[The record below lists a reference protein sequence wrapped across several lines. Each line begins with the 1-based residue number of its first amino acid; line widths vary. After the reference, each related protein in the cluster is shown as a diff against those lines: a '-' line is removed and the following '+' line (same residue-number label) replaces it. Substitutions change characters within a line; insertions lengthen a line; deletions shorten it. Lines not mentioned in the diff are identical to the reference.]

1 MTDYETLLS
10 YISPDVGYDEW
21 VRVGMALKAEGA
33 PFSTWDDWS
42 SKGNKYNQREM
53 QSKWNSFR
61 RGEVTG
67 GTLYHI
73 ACQYGFNP
81 GGDDPMVGHYDLHN
95 LLLDEVHLDPVY
107 GSVQRVPGLPRGYDG
122 RGEMLEYL
130 TTLFDE
136 SDYVGFCSTA
146 AYNQKKGKW
155 EPAGTVY
162 SHTAGQIIERLRA
175 GRDGFGKP
183 NEEAGIWVRFNP
195 LDGQGDT
202 DTNVTRWKH
211 CLIESDDIPIEQ
223 QWSLIQSMH
232 LPCTFV
238 INSGGKSLH
247 AIVKI
252 DAENAQQYRDRV
264 NELYKYAEQA
274 GFKPDPQD
282 KNASRYSR
290 LPGAR
295 RGAKVLEYDEHGN
308 PSKTEPIY
316 QYIVARN
323 IGEASYQDWLNWR
336 QEQADDLPEDIS
348 LAEVWDNPPPLK
360 DELIPGILR
369 TGHKMLIAGPS
380 KAGKSFLL
388 MNLAISLAEGVEWLG
403 IRCKQGRVCYVNLEL
418 DSASCIHRFK
428 EIYEKRGLNPE
439 HINAIDIWNLRGHAV
454 PMDRLASILIH
465 RFKDKKYVAVI
476 IDPIYKVITGDEN
489 NATEMSQFCSY
500 FDKVATEL
508 SVAMIYCHH
517 HSKGA
522 IDKYDNAMDRSS
534 GSGVFARDPDA
545 ILDMTEVKTDG
556 CEANYRKLNNVPD
569 DAVLTGWEFAAT
581 LREFKPMPR
590 FRAWF
595 HYPVHELDA
604 NGDLKSAAKN
614 RGSKKG
620 IGKDQSA
627 KSDLYKNVADALEI
641 TKGINGDTAIP
652 LVQAGGRKAN
662 FSTETDFECATV
674 NGMQLVH
681 YRLEDEI
688 YYKGR
693 RFYRTHRGSG
703 GKWLEDMDEGKIQN
717 TETLI

>member
-1 MTDYETLLS
+1 MTDYATLLS
-10 YISPDVGYDEW
+10 YIDPDVGYNEW
-21 VRVGMALKAEGA
+21 VRVGMALKSEGA
-33 PFSTWDDWS
+33 PFSAWDDWS
-42 SKGNKYNQREM
+42 SKGSKYNQREM
-53 QSKWNSFR
+53 QAKWNSFR
-61 RGEVTG
+61 RDEVTG

-81 GGDDPMVGHYDLHN
+81 GGDDPMAGHYDLHN

-107 GSVQRVPGLPRGYDG
+107 GSVQKVPDIPRNYDG

-130 TTLFDE
+130 TTLFEDE
-136 SDYVGFCSTA
+136 DYVGFCTQA
-146 AYNQKKGKW
+146 TYDQKKEKW
-155 EPAGTVY
+155 KPAGTVY
-162 SHTAGQIIERLRA
+162 GRTAGQIIEDLRA
-175 GRDGFGKP
+175 GRTGFGTANP
-183 NEEAGIWVRFNP
+183 SAGIWVRFNP
-195 LDGQGDT
+195 LDGQGEN

-211 CLIESDDIPIEQ
+211 CLLESDDIPIEQ

-238 INSGGKSLH
+238 INSGSKSLH
-247 AIVKI
+247 AIVRI
-252 DAENAQQYRDRV
+252 DAENAQQYRTRV
-264 NELYKYAEQA
+264 DDLYKYAEQA

-282 KNASRYSR
+282 KNASRLSR
-290 LPGAR
+290 LPGAKR
-295 RGAKVLEYDEHGN
+295 ENG
-308 PSKTEPIY
+308 Y

-323 IGEASYQDWLNWR
+323 IGEASYQDWINWR

-348 LAEVWDNPPPLK
+348 LADVWSDPPPLK

-369 TGHKMLIAGPS
+369 MGHKMLLAGPS

-388 MNLAISLAEGVEWLG
+388 MNLAISLAEGADWLG
-403 IRCKQGRVCYVNLEL
+403 MKCRQGRVCYVNLEL

-428 EIYEKRGLNPE
+428 EIYEKRGLDPA
-439 HINAIDIWNLRGHAV
+439 HVDAIDIWNLRGHAV
-454 PMDRLASILIH
+454 PMDRLASILVH
-465 RFKDKKYVAVI
+465 RFKDKRYVAVI

-508 SVAMIYCHH
+508 NVAMIYCHH

-522 IDKYDNAMDRSS
+522 VDKYDSAMDRSS

-545 ILDMTEVKTDG
+545 ILDMTEVKTEG
-556 CEANYRKLNNVPD
+556 CEANYRNNNHIPD
-569 DAVLTGWEFAAT
+569 EDTLTGWEFSAT
-581 LREFKPMPR
+581 LREFKPLPR

-595 HYPVHELDA
+595 HHPVHELDE

-614 RGSKKG
+614 RASGKG
-620 IGKDQSA
+620 VGKDQQA
-627 KSDLYKNVADALEI
+627 KSDLYKNVADALDMV
-641 TKGINGDTAIP
+641 KSLNGDTAIT
-652 LVQAGGRKAN
+652 LVEAGGRKAN
-662 FSTETDFECATV
+662 FGTETDFECATV

>member
-1 MTDYETLLS
+1 LTDYATLLS
-10 YISPDVGYDEW
+10 YIDPDVGYDEW
-21 VRVGMALKAEGA
+21 VRVGMALKSEGA
-33 PFSTWDDWS
+33 PFSAWDDWS
-42 SKGNKYNQREM
+42 SKGSKYNQREM
-53 QSKWNSFR
+53 QAKWNSFR
-61 RGEVTG
+61 RDEVTG

-81 GGDDPMVGHYDLHN
+81 GGDDPMAGHYDLHN

-107 GSVQRVPGLPRGYDG
+107 GSVQKVPDIPRNYDG

-130 TTLFDE
+130 TTLFEDE
-136 SDYVGFCSTA
+136 DYVGFCTQA
-146 AYNQKKGKW
+146 TYDQKKEKW
-155 EPAGTVY
+155 KPAGTVY
-162 SHTAGQIIERLRA
+162 GRTAGQIIADLRA
-175 GRDGFGKP
+175 GRTGFGTANP
-183 NEEAGIWVRFNP
+183 SAGIWVRFNP
-195 LDGQGDT
+195 LDGQGEN

-211 CLIESDDIPIEQ
+211 CLLESDDIPIEQ

-247 AIVKI
+247 AIVRI
-252 DAENAQQYRDRV
+252 DAENAQQYRTRV
-264 NELYKYAEQA
+264 DDLYKYAEQA

-282 KNASRYSR
+282 KNASRLSR
-290 LPGAR
+290 LPGAKR
-295 RGAKVLEYDEHGN
+295 ENG
-308 PSKTEPIY
+308 Y

-323 IGEASYQDWLNWR
+323 IGEASYQDWINWR
-336 QEQADDLPEDIS
+336 QEQADDLPDDIS
-348 LAEVWDNPPPLK
+348 LADVWSDPPPLK

-369 TGHKMLIAGPS
+369 MGHKMLLAGPS

-388 MNLAISLAEGVEWLG
+388 MNLAISLAEGADWLG
-403 IRCKQGRVCYVNLEL
+403 MKCRQGRVCYVNLEL

-428 EIYEKRGLNPE
+428 EIYERRGLDPT
-439 HINAIDIWNLRGHAV
+439 HVDAIDIWNLRGHAV
-454 PMDRLASILIH
+454 PMDRLASILVH
-465 RFKDKKYVAVI
+465 RFKDKHYVAVI

-508 SVAMIYCHH
+508 NVAMIYCHH

-522 IDKYDNAMDRSS
+522 VDKYDSAMDRSS

-545 ILDMTEVKTDG
+545 ILDMTEVKTEG
-556 CEANYRKLNNVPD
+556 CEANYRQVKHIPD
-569 DAVLTGWEFAAT
+569 DDTLTGWEFSAT
-581 LREFKPMPR
+581 LREFKPLPR

-595 HYPVHELDA
+595 HHPVHELDE

-614 RGSKKG
+614 RASGKG
-620 IGKDQSA
+620 VGKDQQA
-627 KSDLYKNVADALEI
+627 KSDLYKNVSDTLDMV
-641 TKGINGDTAIP
+641 KSLNGDTAIT
-652 LVQAGGRKAN
+652 LVEAGGRKAN
-662 FSTETDFECATV
+662 FGTETDFECATV

>member
-1 MTDYETLLS
+1 MTDYATLLS
-10 YISPDVGYDEW
+10 YIDPDVGYDEW
-21 VRVGMALKAEGA
+21 VRVGMALKSEGA
-33 PFSTWDDWS
+33 PFSAWDDWS
-42 SKGNKYNQREM
+42 SKGSKYNQREM
-53 QSKWNSFR
+53 QAKWNSFR
-61 RGEVTG
+61 RDEVTG

-81 GGDDPMVGHYDLHN
+81 GGDDPMAGHYDLHN

-107 GSVQRVPGLPRGYDG
+107 GSVQKVPDIPRNYDG

-130 TTLFDE
+130 TTLFNED
-136 SDYVGFCSTA
+136 DYVGFCTQA
-146 AYNQKKGKW
+146 TYDQKKEKW
-155 EPAGTVY
+155 KPAGTVY
-162 SHTAGQIIERLRA
+162 GRTAGQIIEDLRA
-175 GRDGFGKP
+175 GRTGFGTANP
-183 NEEAGIWVRFNP
+183 SAGIWVRFNP
-195 LDGQGDT
+195 LDGQGEN

-211 CLIESDDIPIEQ
+211 CLLESDDIPIEQ

-247 AIVKI
+247 AIVRI
-252 DAENAQQYRDRV
+252 DAENAQQYRTRV
-264 NELYKYAEQA
+264 DDLYKYAEQA

-282 KNASRYSR
+282 KNASRLSR
-290 LPGAR
+290 LPGAKR
-295 RGAKVLEYDEHGN
+295 ENG
-308 PSKTEPIY
+308 Y

-323 IGEASYQDWLNWR
+323 IGEASYQDWINWR

-348 LAEVWDNPPPLK
+348 LADVWNDPPPLK

-369 TGHKMLIAGPS
+369 MGHKMLLAGPS

-388 MNLAISLAEGVEWLG
+388 MNLAISLAEGADWLG
-403 IRCKQGRVCYVNLEL
+403 MKCRQGRVCYVNLEL

-428 EIYEKRGLNPE
+428 EIYEKRGLDPA
-439 HINAIDIWNLRGHAV
+439 HVDAIDIWNLRGHAV
-454 PMDRLASILIH
+454 PMDRLASILVH
-465 RFKDKKYVAVI
+465 RFKDKRYVAVI

-508 SVAMIYCHH
+508 NVAMIYCHH

-522 IDKYDNAMDRSS
+522 VDKYDSAMDRSS

-545 ILDMTEVKTDG
+545 ILDMTEVKTEG
-556 CEANYRKLNNVPD
+556 CEANYRNNNHIPD
-569 DAVLTGWEFAAT
+569 EDTLTGWEFSAT
-581 LREFKPMPR
+581 LREFKPLPR

-595 HYPVHELDA
+595 HHPVHELDE

-614 RGSKKG
+614 RASGKG
-620 IGKDQSA
+620 VGKDQQA
-627 KSDLYKNVADALEI
+627 KSDLYKNVADTLDMV
-641 TKGINGDTAIP
+641 KSLNGDTAIM
-652 LVQAGGRKAN
+652 LVEAGGRKAN
-662 FSTETDFECATV
+662 FGTETDFECATV

-703 GKWLEDMDEGKIQN
+703 GKWLEDMDKGKIQN

>member
-1 MTDYETLLS
+1 MTDYATLLS
-10 YISPDVGYDEW
+10 YIDPDVGYNEW
-21 VRVGMALKAEGA
+21 VRVGMALKSEGA
-33 PFSTWDDWS
+33 PFSAWDDWS
-42 SKGNKYNQREM
+42 SKGSKYNQREM
-53 QSKWNSFR
+53 QAKWNSFR
-61 RGEVTG
+61 RDEVTG

-81 GGDDPMVGHYDLHN
+81 GGDDPMAGHYDLHN

-107 GSVQRVPGLPRGYDG
+107 GSVQKVPDIPRNYDG

-130 TTLFDE
+130 TTLFEDD
-136 SDYVGFCSTA
+136 DYVGFCTQA
-146 AYNQKKGKW
+146 TYDQKKEKW
-155 EPAGTVY
+155 KPAGTVY
-162 SHTAGQIIERLRA
+162 GRTAGQIIADLRA
-175 GRDGFGKP
+175 GRTGFGTANP
-183 NEEAGIWVRFNP
+183 NAGIWVRFNP
-195 LDGQGDT
+195 LDGQGEN

-211 CLIESDDIPIEQ
+211 CLLESDDIPIEQ

-247 AIVKI
+247 AIVRI
-252 DAENAQQYRDRV
+252 DAENAQQYRTRV
-264 NELYKYAEQA
+264 DDLYKYAEQA

-282 KNASRYSR
+282 KNASRLSR
-290 LPGAR
+290 LPGAKR
-295 RGAKVLEYDEHGN
+295 ENG
-308 PSKTEPIY
+308 Y

-323 IGEASYQDWLNWR
+323 IGEASYQDWINWR
-336 QEQADDLPEDIS
+336 QEQADDLPDDIS
-348 LAEVWDNPPPLK
+348 LADVWSDPPPLK

-369 TGHKMLIAGPS
+369 MGHKMLLAGPS

-388 MNLAISLAEGVEWLG
+388 MNLAISLAEGADWLG
-403 IRCKQGRVCYVNLEL
+403 MKCRQGRVCYVNLEL

-428 EIYEKRGLNPE
+428 EIYERRGLDPA
-439 HINAIDIWNLRGHAV
+439 HVDAIDIWNLRGHAV
-454 PMDRLASILIH
+454 PMDRLASILVH
-465 RFKDKKYVAVI
+465 RFKDKRYVAVI

-508 SVAMIYCHH
+508 NVSMIYCHH

-522 IDKYDNAMDRSS
+522 VDKYDSAMDRSS

-545 ILDMTEVKTDG
+545 ILDMTEVKTEG
-556 CEANYRKLNNVPD
+556 CEANYRQVKHIPD
-569 DAVLTGWEFAAT
+569 EDTLTGWEFSAT
-581 LREFKPMPR
+581 LREFKPLPR

-595 HYPVHELDA
+595 HHPVHELDE

-614 RGSKKG
+614 RASGKG
-620 IGKDQSA
+620 VGKDQQA
-627 KSDLYKNVADALEI
+627 KSDLYKNVADALDMV
-641 TKGINGDTAIP
+641 KSLNGDTAIT
-652 LVQAGGRKAN
+652 LVEAGGRKAN
-662 FSTETDFECATV
+662 FGTETDFECATV

>member
-21 VRVGMALKAEGA
+21 IRVGMALKSEGA
-33 PFSTWDDWS
+33 PFSAWDDWS
-42 SKGNKYNQREM
+42 SRGSKYNQREM
-53 QSKWNSFR
+53 LSKWNSFR
-61 RGEVTG
+61 RDEVTG

-81 GGDDPMVGHYDLHN
+81 GGDDPMAGHYDLHN
-95 LLLDEVHLDPVY
+95 LLLDEVHLDPAY
-107 GSVQRVPGLPRGYDG
+107 GSVQKVPDMPHNYDG

-136 SDYVGFCSTA
+136 DDYVGFCTQA
-146 AYNQKKGKW
+146 IYDQKKEKW
-155 EPAGTVY
+155 KPAGTVY
-162 SHTAGQIIERLRA
+162 GRTAGQIIEDLRA
-175 GRDGFGKP
+175 GRTGFGTP
-183 NEEAGIWVRFNP
+183 NEAAGIWIRFNP
-195 LDGQGDT
+195 LDGQGEN

-211 CLIESDDIPIEQ
+211 CLLESDDIPIEQ

-252 DAENAQQYRDRV
+252 DAENAQQYRSRV
-264 NELYKYAEQA
+264 DDLYKYAEQA

-282 KNASRYSR
+282 KNASRLSR
-290 LPGAR
+290 LPGAKR
-295 RGAKVLEYDEHGN
+295 ENG
-308 PSKTEPIY
+308 Y

-323 IGEASYQDWLNWR
+323 IGEASYQDWINWR
-336 QEQADDLPEDIS
+336 QEQADDLPADIT
-348 LAEVWDNPPPLK
+348 LADVWNNPPPLK

-369 TGHKMLIAGPS
+369 MGHKMLLAGPS

-403 IRCKQGRVCYVNLEL
+403 MRCKQGRVCYVNLEL

-428 EIYEKRGLNPE
+428 EIYQKRGLDPE
-439 HINAIDIWNLRGHAV
+439 HIDAIDIWNLRGHAV
-454 PMDRLASILIH
+454 PMDRLASILVH

-508 SVAMIYCHH
+508 NVAMIYCHH

-522 IDKYDNAMDRSS
+522 VDKYDSAMDRSS

-545 ILDMTEVKTDG
+545 ILDMTEVKTEG
-556 CEANYRKLNNVPD
+556 CEANYRQVRGIPD
-569 DAVLTGWEFAAT
+569 EDTLTGWEFSAT
-581 LREFKPMPR
+581 LREFKPIPR

-595 HYPVHELDA
+595 HHPVHELDE

-620 IGKDQSA
+620 IGKGQQE
-627 KSDLYKNVADALEI
+627 KSDLYRNVADALEARKSI
-641 TKGINGDTAIP
+641 SGDTAIT
-652 LVQAGGRKAN
+652 LIEAGGRKAN
-662 FSTETDFECATV
+662 FGTETDFECATIDGV
-674 NGMQLVH
+674 ELVH
-681 YRLEDEI
+681 YRLKDEI
-688 YYKGR
+688 IYKGKR
-693 RFYRTHRGSG
+693 YVRTPWGNGS
-703 GKWLEDMDEGKIQN
+703 KWVEIQNPN
-717 TETLI
+717 TETLIYVK

>member
-21 VRVGMALKAEGA
+21 VRVGMALKSEGA
-33 PFSTWDDWS
+33 PFSAWDDWS
-42 SKGNKYNQREM
+42 SRGSKYNQREM
-53 QSKWNSFR
+53 LSKWNSFR
-61 RGEVTG
+61 RDEVTG

-81 GGDDPMVGHYDLHN
+81 GGDDPMAGHYDLHN

-107 GSVQRVPGLPRGYDG
+107 GSVQKVPDIPRNYDG

-130 TTLFDE
+130 TTLFEKD
-136 SDYVGFCSTA
+136 DYVGFCTQA
-146 AYNQKKGKW
+146 NYDQKNDKW
-155 EPAGTVY
+155 RPSGTIY
-162 SHTAGQIIERLRA
+162 THTAGQIIERLRA

-183 NEEAGIWVRFNP
+183 NDAAGIWIRFNP
-195 LDGQGDT
+195 LDGQGDN

-211 CLIESDDIPIEQ
+211 CLLESDDIPIEQ

-238 INSGGKSLH
+238 VNSGGKSLH
-247 AIVKI
+247 ALVRI

-264 NELYKYAEQA
+264 NDLYKYAEQA

-290 LPGAR
+290 LPGAK
-295 RGAKVLEYDEHGN
+295 RGN
-308 PSKTEPIY
+308 SY

-323 IGEASYQDWLNWR
+323 IGEASYQDWINWR
-336 QEQADDLPEDIS
+336 QEQADNLPEDIS
-348 LAEVWDNPPPLK
+348 LADVWNNPPPLK

-369 TGHKMLIAGPS
+369 MGHKMLLAGPS

-403 IRCKQGRVCYVNLEL
+403 MRCKQGRVCYVNLEL

-428 EIYEKRGLNPE
+428 EIYEKRGLDPE
-439 HINAIDIWNLRGHAV
+439 HIDAIDIWNLRGHAV
-454 PMDRLASILIH
+454 PMDRLASILVH

-508 SVAMIYCHH
+508 NVAMIYCHH

-522 IDKYDNAMDRSS
+522 VDKYDSAMDRSS

-545 ILDMTEVKTDG
+545 ILDMTEVKTEG
-556 CEANYRKLNNVPD
+556 CEANYRQIKSIPD
-569 DAVLTGWEFAAT
+569 EDTLTGWEFSAT
-581 LREFKPMPR
+581 LREFKPIPR

-595 HYPVHELDA
+595 HHPVHELDT

-614 RGSKKG
+614 RTSGKG
-620 IGKDQSA
+620 VGKGQQA
-627 KSDLYKNVADALEI
+627 KSDLYSNVADALDARRSI
-641 TKGINGDTAIP
+641 SGDTAIT
-652 LVQAGGRKAN
+652 LIEAGGRKAN
-662 FSTETDFECATV
+662 FGSETDFECATIDGV
-674 NGMQLVH
+674 ELVH
-681 YRLEDEI
+681 YRLDDEI
-688 YYKGR
+688 LYKGR
-693 RFYRTHRGSG
+693 RFYRRPHGKGST
-703 GKWLEDMDEGKIQN
+703 WVEISQNPN
-717 TETLI
+717 TETLIYVK

>member
-1 MTDYETLLS
+1 MTDYESLLS

-21 VRVGMALKAEGA
+21 IRVGMALKSEGA
-33 PFSTWDDWS
+33 PFSAWDDWS
-42 SKGNKYNQREM
+42 SRGSKYNQREM

-61 RGEVTG
+61 RDEVTG

-95 LLLDEVHLDPVY
+95 LLLDEVHLDPAY
-107 GSVQRVPGLPRGYDG
+107 GSVQKVPEAPRNYDA

-130 TTLFDE
+130 TTLFEDD
-136 SDYVGFCSTA
+136 DYVGFCTQA
-146 AYNQKKGKW
+146 TYDQKKEKW
-155 EPAGTVY
+155 KPAGTVY
-162 SHTAGQIIERLRA
+162 GRTAGQIIADLRA
-175 GRDGFGKP
+175 GHTGFGTP
-183 NEEAGIWVRFNP
+183 NDAAGIWVRFNP
-195 LDGQGDT
+195 LDGQGEN

-211 CLIESDDIPIEQ
+211 CLLESDDIPIEQ

-247 AIVKI
+247 AIVKV

-282 KNASRYSR
+282 KNASRLSR
-290 LPGAR
+290 LPGAKR
-295 RGAKVLEYDEHGN
+295 ENG
-308 PSKTEPIY
+308 Y

-323 IGEASYQDWLNWR
+323 IGEASYQNWLNWR
-336 QEQADDLPEDIS
+336 QEQADDLPADVS
-348 LAEVWDNPPPLK
+348 LADVWNNPPPLK

-369 TGHKMLIAGPS
+369 MGHKMLIAGPS

-388 MNLAISLAEGVEWLG
+388 MNLAISLAEGADWLG
-403 IRCKQGRVCYVNLEL
+403 MQCKQGRVCYVNLEL

-428 EIYEKRGLNPE
+428 EIYTKRGLNPD
-439 HINAIDIWNLRGHAV
+439 HIGAIDIWNLRGHAV

-465 RFKDKKYVAVI
+465 RFKDKRYEAVI
-476 IDPIYKVITGDEN
+476 IDPIYKVLTGDEN

-508 SVAMIYCHH
+508 NVAMIYCHH

-556 CEANYRKLNNVPD
+556 CEANYRAVRNIPD
-569 DAVLTGWEFAAT
+569 EDVLTGWEFAAT

-595 HYPVHELDA
+595 HHPVHELDE

-620 IGKDQSA
+620 VGKDQTA
-627 KSDLYKNVADALEI
+627 KSDLYQNVADALDAVKEI
-641 TKGINGDTAIP
+641 SGDTAIT
-652 LVQAGGRKAN
+652 LTEAGGHPQY
-662 FSTETDFECATV
+662 FTPGTDFECAKID
-674 NGMQLVH
+674 GQQIVH

-688 YYKGR
+688 LYKGR
-693 RFYRTHRGSG
+693 RFYRKAWGNGS
-703 GKWLEDMDEGKIQN
+703 KWEEDAEKIQN
-717 TETLI
+717 PNHETLI

>member
-1 MTDYETLLS
+1 MTDYATLLS
-10 YISPDVGYDEW
+10 YIDPDVGYNEW
-21 VRVGMALKAEGA
+21 VRVGMALKSEGA
-33 PFSTWDDWS
+33 PFSAWDDWS
-42 SKGNKYNQREM
+42 SKGSKYNQREM
-53 QSKWNSFR
+53 QAKWNSFR
-61 RGEVTG
+61 RDEVTG

-81 GGDDPMVGHYDLHN
+81 GGDDPMAGHYDLHN

-107 GSVQRVPGLPRGYDG
+107 GSVQKVPDVPRNYDG

-130 TTLFDE
+130 TTLFEDE
-136 SDYVGFCSTA
+136 DYVGFCTQA
-146 AYNQKKGKW
+146 TYDQKKEKW
-155 EPAGTVY
+155 KPAGTVY
-162 SHTAGQIIERLRA
+162 GRTAGQIIADLRA
-175 GRDGFGKP
+175 GRTGFGTANP
-183 NEEAGIWVRFNP
+183 NAGIWVRFNP
-195 LDGQGDT
+195 LDGQGEN

-211 CLIESDDIPIEQ
+211 CLLESDDIPIEQ

-247 AIVKI
+247 AIVRI
-252 DAENAQQYRDRV
+252 DAENAQQYRTRV
-264 NELYKYAEQA
+264 DDLYKYAEQA

-282 KNASRYSR
+282 KNASRLSR
-290 LPGAR
+290 LPGAKR
-295 RGAKVLEYDEHGN
+295 ENG
-308 PSKTEPIY
+308 Y

-323 IGEASYQDWLNWR
+323 IGEASYQDWINWR
-336 QEQADDLPEDIS
+336 QEQADDLPDDIS
-348 LAEVWDNPPPLK
+348 LADVWNDPPPLK

-369 TGHKMLIAGPS
+369 MGHKMLLAGPS

-388 MNLAISLAEGVEWLG
+388 MNLAISLAEGADWLG
-403 IRCKQGRVCYVNLEL
+403 MKCRQGRVCYVNLEL

-428 EIYEKRGLNPE
+428 EIYEKRGLDPA
-439 HINAIDIWNLRGHAV
+439 HVDAIDIWNLRGHAV
-454 PMDRLASILIH
+454 PMDRLASILVH
-465 RFKDKKYVAVI
+465 RFKDKRYVAVI

-508 SVAMIYCHH
+508 NVSMIYCHH

-522 IDKYDNAMDRSS
+522 VDKYDSAMDRSS

-545 ILDMTEVKTDG
+545 ILDMTEVKTEG
-556 CEANYRKLNNVPD
+556 CEANYRQVKHIPD
-569 DAVLTGWEFAAT
+569 EDTLTGWEFSAT
-581 LREFKPMPR
+581 LREFKPLPR

-595 HYPVHELDA
+595 HHPVHELDE

-614 RGSKKG
+614 RASGKG
-620 IGKDQSA
+620 VGKDQQA
-627 KSDLYKNVADALEI
+627 KSDLYKNVADALDMV
-641 TKGINGDTAIP
+641 KSLNGDTAIT
-652 LVQAGGRKAN
+652 LVEAGGRKAN
-662 FSTETDFECATV
+662 FGTETDFECATV